1 MANAQRPVW
10 SSDTKISVP
19 LPPADGVLVP
29 MYGFGWSQFGLV
41 HDLSSS
47 DYEYMRTPTYA
58 PELPTGDVIYDDID
72 TRRT

>member
-19 LPPADGVLVP
+19 IPPTDDVLVP
-29 MYGFGWSQFGLV
+29 MYGFGWTQFGLF
-41 HDLSSS
+41 HDLSLG

-58 PELPTGDVIYDDID
+58 PERSARP
-72 TRRT
+72 RRRHVRSVAPE